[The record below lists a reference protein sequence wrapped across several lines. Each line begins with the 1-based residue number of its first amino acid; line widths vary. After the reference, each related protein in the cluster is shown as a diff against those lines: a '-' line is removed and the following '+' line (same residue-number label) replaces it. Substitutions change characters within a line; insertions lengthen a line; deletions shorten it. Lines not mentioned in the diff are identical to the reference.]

1 MTSVSAQRIALHL
14 ASRRLALA
22 TALAFAVTS
31 IGLLAAPARA
41 WSEGSYS
48 SGSERQVV
56 ALQNQARA
64 SAGLRTLKTD
74 GALRTIARWRSKD
87 MAERDYL
94 SHTVKGTSRGVF
106 WYMQYEYDYCFKVAG
121 ENIGTVTWPGASES
135 DVTTYVFNEWMKS
148 SGHRANIMGKAWDV
162 VGVGAIRWT
171 ADRYVWTV
179 LFADACGSAAKATP
193 KPTAR
198 PTPKPTRKP
207 TPEPT
212 ARPTPKPTTRPTPK
226 PERTTTPAP
235 SSPPSSV
242 LEPSPGPTPT
252 LEPSPSAIAT
262 PSAATPSAG
271 PPAEPAPAPIPTAPP
286 GTGWTTFR
294 VLDRPAEPG
303 LVDSVLDAIAA
314 RYFGY

>member
-1 MTSVSAQRIALHL
+1 MSLVPVQPVARLLTIP
-14 ASRRLALA
+14 RLALV
-22 TALAFAVTS
+22 TALAVAVAS
-31 IGLLAAPARA
+31 AGLVAAPARA
-41 WSEGSYS
+41 WGEGGYS
-48 SGSERQVV
+48 SGSERLVV
-56 ALQNQARA
+56 SLQNQARA

-121 ENIGTVTWPGASES
+121 ENLGTVTWPGASES
-135 DVTTYVFNEWMKS
+135 DVTTYVFNEWLKS
-148 SGHRANIMGKAWDV
+148 SGHRANIMGKGWDV

-171 ADRYVWTV
+171 ADTYVWTV
-179 LFADACGSAAKATP
+179 LFADSCGSTTKA
-193 KPTAR
+193 
-198 PTPKPTRKP
+198 TPKPTRKP
-207 TPEPT
+207 TPRPT
-212 ARPTPKPTTRPTPK
+212 AEPTPK
-226 PERTTTPAP
+226 PERTSALVA
-235 SSPPSSV
+235 SSPPTPA

-252 LEPSPSAIAT
+252 PEPSASSIAT

-294 VLDRPAEPG
+294 VLERPVEPG
-303 LVDSVLDAIAA
+303 LVDSVLDAIAG
-314 RYFGY
+314 RYFGH